1 LTAKIHFMQITKET
15 VASIHYTLTDNEGN
29 VLDSSSGRE
38 PLNYLHGAGNLIMGM
53 EEGLEGKSKGDK
65 LKLKIAPAKGYG
77 EKDETLVQKVPRSA
91 FGTQKIE
98 KGMQF
103 QTNNGQVVT
112 VTSVGLESITV
123 DANHPLAGVEL
134 NFDVEV
140 ISVRTATSDEVA
152 HGHVH
157 GPDGHHH
164 H

>member
-1 LTAKIHFMQITKET
+1 MQIAKDT
-15 VASIHYTLTDNEGN
+15 VASIHYTLTDNSGK

-38 PLNYLHGAGNLIMGM
+38 PLTYIHGAGNLIMGM
-53 EEGLEGKSKGDK
+53 EEGLEGKAKGDK

-77 EKDETLVQKVPRSA
+77 EKDDALVQQVPRSA
-91 FGTQKIE
+91 FGGQKVD

-112 VTSVGLESITV
+112 VTNVGLESITV

-140 ISVRTATSDEVA
+140 ISVRAASADEIS

-157 GPDGHHH
+157 GPGGHHH
-164 H
+164 